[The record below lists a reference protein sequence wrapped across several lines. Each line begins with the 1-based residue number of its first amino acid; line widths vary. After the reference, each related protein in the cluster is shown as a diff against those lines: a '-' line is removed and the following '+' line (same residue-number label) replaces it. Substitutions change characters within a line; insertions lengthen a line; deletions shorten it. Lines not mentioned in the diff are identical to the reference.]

1 VRRVRRWWRRGRLV
15 WSEPARPR
23 WLKINP
29 RASGHTDGLQPGD
42 TTLAM
47 DAPKFLEEP
56 EAGEPDQEG

>member
-42 TTLAM
+42 TTLGM
-47 DAPKFLEEP
+47 DAVKFLEEP
-56 EAGEPDQEG
+56 EPGEADREG